1 MTLSAKTLLAGALLG
16 LAGLLPGAE
25 LWQEA
30 EHYARTNWDG
40 VALFL
45 QPDGKGA
52 SNHRVLKLYN
62 GKAPADSD
70 GYFAEYEIEVPED
83 GEYHVWA
90 SLSDPASNWASPVK
104 IQFDGLPQID
114 TSGCRWKSGA
124 YGLPHPNRVLGW
136 INPGSVKLTKGRHKV
151 VFRVSE
157 PRRSDRKFISY
168 FDGFYLTTAASVRP
182 PASYRIAPNLQP
194 AWRDVVKRAGSYKQL
209 ADSLKYGSEVWRE
222 AEDYVR
228 TNAALMDRLD
238 ALTGGCPPEQAARLE
253 DIFVACSR
261 YEALFWDMAWAG
273 EE

>member
-104 IQFDGLPQID
+104 I
-114 TSGCRWKSGA
+114 
-124 YGLPHPNRVLGW
+124 H
-136 INPGSVKLTKGRHKV
+136 
-151 VFRVSE
+151 
-157 PRRSDRKFISY
+157 
-168 FDGFYLTTAASVRP
+168 
-182 PASYRIAPNLQP
+182 
-194 AWRDVVKRAGSYKQL
+194 
-209 ADSLKYGSEVWRE
+209 
-222 AEDYVR
+222 
-228 TNAALMDRLD
+228 
-238 ALTGGCPPEQAARLE
+238 
-253 DIFVACSR
+253 
-261 YEALFWDMAWAG
+261 
-273 EE
+273 